1 MKKVKNVLNYIYCLT
16 QNMDALAREK
26 GEIMDYENIY
36 IHIPFCR
43 QKCDYCEFY
52 SEPNPPQERVRKFLD
67 KLEGKLEV
75 LNLKKPVESIFI
87 GGGTPSLLS
96 PEELDRLHLM
106 VRKHIPVNGGTEI
119 SIECNPET
127 MSDDRLEAIKPMI
140 NRISIG
146 VQAFNDD
153 SLDMIGRASSR
164 EHIEKALRLAKNFNF
179 NNLSIDLIYGIPGQ
193 TQNDW
198 ISNLEIAVGSD
209 IKHISCYA
217 LTLEEGS
224 ELVNRL
230 ESFAPVSDDET
241 AEIWLKTGDFLEQ
254 HNFSRYEVSNY
265 SQPGAECKHN
275 VNIWHGQS
283 YLGLGPAASSFDGR
297 NRWTEPA
304 SLDEWLADKEPER
317 DFIEPEYRLIEIFI
331 VGLRTV
337 EGWKQEYWER
347 IPLQQLISIEW
358 QVMVQKAL
366 KVKKLYPELLDVSPK
381 AIRLTQKGLL
391 FWNTIAEA
399 WLE

>member
-1 MKKVKNVLNYIYCLT
+1 MKKVKNMLNYTCCIVLI
-16 QNMDALAREK
+16 MDALAREK
-26 GEIMDYENIY
+26 GEVMDYENIY

-52 SEPNPPQERVRKFLD
+52 SEANPPQERVRKFLD
-67 KLEGKLEV
+67 KLESRLEV
-75 LNLKKPVESIFI
+75 LDLKKPVESIFM

-96 PEELDRLHLM
+96 PEDLNRLHLM
-106 VRKHIPVNGGTEI
+106 VRKHIPVNNNTEI

-127 MSDDRLEAIKPMI
+127 MSTERLEVIKPMI

-146 VQAFNDD
+146 VQAFNND
-153 SLDMIGRASSR
+153 SLNTIGRSSSL
-164 EHIEKALRLAKNFNF
+164 ENIEKALRLAKNFNF
-179 NNLSIDLIYGIPGQ
+179 DNLSIDLIYGIPGQ
-193 TQNDW
+193 TQTDW
-198 ISNLEIAVGSD
+198 LSNLKIAVNSD

-241 AEIWLKTGDFLEQ
+241 AEIWLKTGDFLDQ

-275 VNIWHGQS
+275 VNIWHGQT

-297 NRWTEPA
+297 NRWTETA
-304 SLDEWLADKEPER
+304 SLDEWFADKEPER

-337 EGWKQEYWER
+337 EGWNQKYWER
-347 IPLQQLISIEW
+347 IPLQQLISVEW
-358 QVMVQKAL
+358 QLMVQKAL
-366 KVKKLYPELLDVSPK
+366 KVKKLYPDLLEVSPK
-381 AIRLTQKGLL
+381 IIRLTQKGLL